1 MWLFSKKNST
11 IQAGRQ
17 TWLLGHHLLTF
28 ALAAA
33 WNCVSSPQSPEP
45 STLTWHMLQGL
56 TRWRSSLFHNFM
68 TRKFSSL
75 FSEVF
80 RSAISFPLASKFG
93 KYFKRETGHVIETNI
108 LKGKLI
114 SDQVNN
120 WVTLTSHNHQ
130 NFCWFLYPQAM
141 NDPLPGVNPDSQPL
155 AYS

>member
-1 MWLFSKKNST
+1 
-11 IQAGRQ
+11 
-17 TWLLGHHLLTF
+17 
-28 ALAAA
+28 
-33 WNCVSSPQSPEP
+33 
-45 STLTWHMLQGL
+45 
-56 TRWRSSLFHNFM
+56 M

-93 KYFKRETGHVIETNI
+93 KYLKRETGHVIETNI

-141 NDPLPGVNPDSQPL
+141 NDRLPGANPDSQPL
-155 AYS
+155 AYSQNQQSNSVEKWSQTFSSSLRSFPKSVIFTFSVHIASVAFKSIVFVWFF